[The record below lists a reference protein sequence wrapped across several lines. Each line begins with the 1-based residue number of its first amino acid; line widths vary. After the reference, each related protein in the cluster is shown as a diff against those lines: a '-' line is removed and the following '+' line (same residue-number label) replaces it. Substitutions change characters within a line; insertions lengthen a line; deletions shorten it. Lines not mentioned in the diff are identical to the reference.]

1 MTKQQKPN
9 ILDEIF
15 QLRHND
21 LFGYEEESTGFAEI
35 EEQQHTPATTPK
47 KIDLTKPPG
56 IVGEVAEYINGQC
69 LFPRE
74 NLAVAASIASIGNI
88 GGLNHKLEDS
98 RVTPNIFLFG
108 VAGSATGKEDILQAA
123 TELHM
128 LSGIGAATHGTIKS
142 EQEVIRNLIE
152 HQASYYLID
161 EIGLF
166 LKKVQSA
173 SNSNGASYLQN
184 VIAALMSI
192 YSKARS
198 SILVSGDIKRQIK
211 ADLKREYAY
220 FNKELDNGC
229 DNPAEVEERMLKIK
243 EAINSIDNGLVN
255 PFLSLIGF
263 TTPETFNGFVDV
275 ENVTS
280 GFIGRSIIINEPN
293 NNPKKKPS
301 FKPIELSDDLRDRII
316 ALRSNG
322 SFDQKNY
329 RVESN
334 GNFNVIKTDQ
344 DALHELENISELF
357 WKEAESQTEKTGFE
371 AVVRRGYEMVEKVSF
386 ILSFGSESRTLE
398 HVDWAFEYIKRDIRY
413 KTLLAYSNVKEKSDP
428 VESMAAKIMCGI
440 TDDGITV
447 GRIVNRYRAKRDL
460 VLKAIDFLV
469 SKGKVKVVDKVGD
482 NNRKVSVILKA

>member
-1 MTKQQKPN
+1 M
-9 ILDEIF
+9 
-15 QLRHND
+15 
-21 LFGYEEESTGFAEI
+21 
-35 EEQQHTPATTPK
+35 
-47 KIDLTKPPG
+47 
-56 IVGEVAEYINGQC
+56 
-69 LFPRE
+69 
-74 NLAVAASIASIGNI
+74 
-88 GGLNHKLEDS
+88 
-98 RVTPNIFLFG
+98 
-108 VAGSATGKEDILQAA
+108 
-123 TELHM
+123 
-128 LSGIGAATHGTIKS
+128 
-142 EQEVIRNLIE
+142 
-152 HQASYYLID
+152 
-161 EIGLF
+161 
-166 LKKVQSA
+166 
-173 SNSNGASYLQN
+173 QN

-357 WKEAESQTEKTGFE
+357 WKEAESQTEKTGLE

-386 ILSFGSESRTLE
+386 ILSFGSVSRTFE

-428 VESMAAKIMCGI
+428 VESMAAKVMCGI

-447 GRIVNRYRAKRDL
+447 GRIVNRYR
-460 VLKAIDFLV
+460 
-469 SKGKVKVVDKVGD
+469 S
-482 NNRKVSVILKA
+482 NQ

>member
-9 ILDEIF
+9 ILDEIY
-15 QLRHND
+15 QLRHNE
-21 LFGYEEESTGFAEI
+21 LFGYEEEESTGFAEI
-35 EEQQHTPATTPK
+35 EEQQHTPAVPK

-56 IVGEVAEYINGQC
+56 LVGEVSEYINDQC

-74 NLAVAASIASIGNI
+74 NLAVAAAIASIGNI

-98 RVTPNIFLFG
+98 RVTPNIFLFC
-108 VAGSATGKEDILQAA
+108 VSGSATGKEDVLEVA
-123 TELHM
+123 TKLHM
-128 LSGIGAATHGTIKS
+128 MAGIGAATHGGIKS
-142 EQEVIRNLIE
+142 EQEIIRNLIE
-152 HQASYYLID
+152 HQASFYLID
-161 EIGLF
+161 EVSF
-166 LKKVQSA
+166 LLEKIKS
-173 SNSNGASYLQN
+173 SGKSGASYLQG
-184 VIAALMSI
+184 VIGSLMSI

-198 SILVSGDIKRQIK
+198 SILVTGDIKRDIK
-211 ADLKREYAY
+211 TDLKKEYAY
-220 FNKELDNGC
+220 LNKELDKGC
-229 DNPAEVEERMLKIK
+229 DNPAEAEERMRKIK
-243 EAINSIDNGLVN
+243 EAINSIDNGLFN
-255 PFLSLIGF
+255 PFLSFIGF
-263 TTPETFNGFVDV
+263 TIPEKFNDFVDV

-316 ALRSNG
+316 SLRSNG

-344 DALHELENISELF
+344 DALHELENISEWF

-460 VLKAIDFLV
+460 VLKSIDFLV
-469 SKGKVKVVDKVGD
+469 SKGKVKVADKVSD
-482 NNRKVSVILKA
+482 NNRKVSVIFKA

>member
-1 MTKQQKPN
+1 M
-9 ILDEIF
+9 
-15 QLRHND
+15 
-21 LFGYEEESTGFAEI
+21 
-35 EEQQHTPATTPK
+35 
-47 KIDLTKPPG
+47 
-56 IVGEVAEYINGQC
+56 
-69 LFPRE
+69 
-74 NLAVAASIASIGNI
+74 
-88 GGLNHKLEDS
+88 
-98 RVTPNIFLFG
+98 
-108 VAGSATGKEDILQAA
+108 
-123 TELHM
+123 
-128 LSGIGAATHGTIKS
+128 
-142 EQEVIRNLIE
+142 
-152 HQASYYLID
+152 
-161 EIGLF
+161 
-166 LKKVQSA
+166 
-173 SNSNGASYLQN
+173 
-184 VIAALMSI
+184 
-192 YSKARS
+192 
-198 SILVSGDIKRQIK
+198 
-211 ADLKREYAY
+211 
-220 FNKELDNGC
+220 
-229 DNPAEVEERMLKIK
+229 
-243 EAINSIDNGLVN
+243 
-255 PFLSLIGF
+255 
-263 TTPETFNGFVDV
+263 
-275 ENVTS
+275 
-280 GFIGRSIIINEPN
+280 
-293 NNPKKKPS
+293 
-301 FKPIELSDDLRDRII
+301 RDRII